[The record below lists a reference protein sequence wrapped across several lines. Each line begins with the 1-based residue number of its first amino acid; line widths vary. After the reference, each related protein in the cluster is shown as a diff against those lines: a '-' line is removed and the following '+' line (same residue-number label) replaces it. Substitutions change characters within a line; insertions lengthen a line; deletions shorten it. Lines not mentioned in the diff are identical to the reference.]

1 QAMLWRGRLHA
12 SSEVHADGATC
23 RDRARLNDAWS
34 REMDAA
40 RSARGDN
47 DVISEWRSLE
57 RAHIVS
63 QPVGHLHVRT
73 HAAMLGAAIQRRQWH
88 EVFGQLFRLA
98 VAARGSVTGRYP
110 VGNTGG
116 ANVSAFAPMPIP
128 DDLQRALDEA
138 SGTPSTARGDFSPT
152 ETEGLPDV
160 GPVAPLAVDDGGRL
174 GLRIAPVV

>member
-1 QAMLWRGRLHA
+1 MLMAQRVA
-12 SSEVHADGATC
+12 N
-23 RDRARLNDAWS
+23 RAGLNDAWS

-40 RSARGDN
+40 RSARGNN
-47 DVISEWRSLE
+47 DAISEWRSLE

-88 EVFGQLFRLA
+88 EVVGQLFRLA
-98 VAARGSVTGRYP
+98 VAAPGSVTGRYP

-128 DDLQRALDEA
+128 DDLQELLDGA
-138 SGTPSTARGDFSPT
+138 ARSRSTPSRH
-152 ETEGLPDV
+152 
-160 GPVAPLAVDDGGRL
+160 DD
-174 GLRIAPVV
+174 